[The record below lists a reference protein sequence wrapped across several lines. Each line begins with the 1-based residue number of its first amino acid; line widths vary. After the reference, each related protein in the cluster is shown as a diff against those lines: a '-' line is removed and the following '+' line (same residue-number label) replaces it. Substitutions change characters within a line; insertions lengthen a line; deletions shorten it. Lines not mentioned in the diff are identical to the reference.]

1 MRISR
6 LLFLLGVVAT
16 AMTFVAV
23 EVADARPRGGGS
35 RGMRTFSAPA
45 ATPTAPGKVAPMQRT
60 MTQPSKPTA
69 ATAQGAGAT
78 GGLFNRPGLLG
89 GLAAGFI
96 GAGLFGL
103 LFGQGLFGN
112 MGGLASVLGLLL
124 QIGLIVIVARLA
136 WAWWQRRNAN
146 GLAFA
151 GPSERQSQ
159 SNSSQGQG
167 GGLGGALGG
176 GLGGGLGSA
185 LGGGAGAGAAAAAPV
200 DDVTIGP
207 EDYDAFEDMLGQIQ
221 TAYGREDL
229 VALRALVTPE
239 MLSYF
244 AQDLADNVSRGVR
257 NEIADVK
264 LLQGDLSEAWSEGAS
279 QYATLAMRFS
289 LDDRMVERDS
299 GRVVEGGPSEA
310 VEVWTFTRTR
320 GGRWVLSAIQS
331 A

>member
-1 MRISR
+1 MVLIA
-6 LLFLLGVVAT
+6 GDI
-16 AMTFVAV
+16 
-23 EVADARPRGGGS
+23 ADARPGGGGS

-45 ATPTAPGKVAPMQRT
+45 ATTTAPGKIAPTQRT
-60 MTQPSKPTA
+60 MTQPTKPTTA
-69 ATAQGAGAT
+69 AAQGAGAT

-103 LFGQGLFGN
+103 FFGQGLFGN
-112 MGGLASVLGLLL
+112 MGGFASVIGLLL
-124 QIGLIVIVARLA
+124 QIALIVMVARLA
-136 WAWWQRRNAN
+136 WAWWQRRNGN

-151 GPSERQSQ
+151 GPNERQAQ
-159 SNSSQGQG
+159 TSSFQ
-167 GGLGGALGG
+167 GLGGALGG
-176 GLGGGLGSA
+176 GAGTGASAGG
-185 LGGGAGAGAAAAAPV
+185 AAAPV

-207 EDYDAFEDMLGQIQ
+207 DDYDAFEGMLDQIQ

-257 NEIADVK
+257 NEISDVK
-264 LLQGDLSEAWSEGAS
+264 LLQGDLSEAWSEGAT

-289 LDDRMVERDS
+289 LNDQMVERDS
-299 GRVVEGGPSEA
+299 GRVVEGGPTEA

-320 GGRWVLSAIQS
+320 GGRWVLSAIQTT
-331 A
+331 